1 MSIFSEINGD
11 ETAWTDLGCQVR
23 TVQEVFKPV
32 PGCPSDAISVEIGYE
47 NPIKQNTNIVI
58 YACYSKLEGRTL
70 SVHTA
75 LVGNTKPKD
84 SLIKSITSLNYLV
97 NRNRDNKYRLESLD
111 ATRSDDLDP
120 RLRNFLQVEKI
131 PFFQPRQLIY
141 SPLLQNGQFDTALRA
156 AWNFAVVN
164 GEDYDLLMVNYD
176 SLLKDITDLKEN
188 RVDLYMGTHE
198 ILSLK
203 NNNQELKE
211 IYLFPDEKRFQVPT
225 FLWVC
230 ITTESGKGA
239 GFLISNDID
248 AKEEDLV
255 ANAPCESKCAQMTWL
270 TNILDKESYK
280 NPKNGYVL
288 CCELD
293 SFMRIVNEMH
303 PIEGTFPLLK

>member
-1 MSIFSEINGD
+1 M
-11 ETAWTDLGCQVR
+11 
-23 TVQEVFKPV
+23 
-32 PGCPSDAISVEIGYE
+32 EIGYE

-58 YACYSKLEGRTL
+58 DACYSKPEGRTL

-84 SLIKSITSLNYLV
+84 ALIKSTSLNYLV
-97 NRNRDNKYRLESLD
+97 NRNRDSKYRLQSLD

-120 RLRNFLQVEKI
+120 RLRVFLQVEKI
-131 PFFQPRQLIY
+131 PFFFPRQLIY
-141 SPLLQNGQFDTALRA
+141 LPLLQNGQFDTALRA

-164 GEDYDLLMVNYD
+164 GDDHLANYD

-188 RVDLYMGTHE
+188 RVDLYMGTHA

-203 NNNQELKE
+203 NNNQEFKE
-211 IYLFPDEKRFQVPT
+211 IYLFPDEMRFQVPK

-255 ANAPCESKCAQMTWL
+255 ENAPCESKCAQMTWL
-270 TNILDKESYK
+270 TNISDKDSYK
-280 NPKNGYVL
+280 NPKNGYVW

-293 SFMRIVNEMH
+293 SFMGIVNEMH